1 MISSISTEYSE
12 DEFVDSVLQ
21 FLPQPKED
29 LNMERNNIMNELVEY
44 MSDECN
50 SNQNTNAES
59 EYESNV
65 EREEN
70 NHSDEHNYHTCSC
83 HVPQKL
89 QYAVDLIES
98 KETMVPLIKEMDKVG
113 LLDDFLLMLQLI
125 LKGSL
130 EANNIPLTLSTEL
143 AKLKNCDSTTGIR
156 YNKNTLDF
164 WLVFYR
170 TCHAS
175 GLNLMSGS
183 KHYGHVTGN
192 LTEKGKY
199 GSVCRVF

>member
-1 MISSISTEYSE
+1 
-12 DEFVDSVLQ
+12 
-21 FLPQPKED
+21 
-29 LNMERNNIMNELVEY
+29 MNELVEY
-44 MSDECN
+44 MSDEYN
-50 SNQNTNAES
+50 SNQNTNEES

-98 KETMVPLIKEMDKVG
+98 KETMVPSIKEMDKVG
-113 LLDDFLLMLQLI
+113 ILDDFLLMLQLI
-125 LKGSL
+125 SKGSL
-130 EANNIPLTLSTEL
+130 EANNIPLTLATEL

-164 WLVFYR
+164 WLVF
-170 TCHAS
+170 
-175 GLNLMSGS
+175 L
-183 KHYGHVTGN
+183 
-192 LTEKGKY
+192 
-199 GSVCRVF
+199 